1 MRQPLLTT
9 VALALVSQGDAEAT
23 TYASTQARPGYPTI
37 GEVFVLN
44 RDRAD
49 ALPVKIQS
57 TGDVVP
63 VTFASEPTVNVSPK
77 AVVATRIVRQAWEY
91 RQLVLKT
98 AEDPTAAL
106 NAAGNDGWEAV
117 GATAS
122 GTVVSW
128 TLKRPR

>member
-1 MRQPLLTT
+1 MKQPLLAI
-9 VALALVSQGDAEAT
+9 VALALVSQGGAAAT
-23 TYASTQARPGYPTI
+23 THATTQARPGYPTV

-63 VTFASEPTVNVSPK
+63 VTLAGEPTVTVSPK
-77 AVVATRIVRQAWEY
+77 AVVATRLVRQVWEY
-91 RQLVLKT
+91 RQLVLKS
-98 AEDPTAAL
+98 ADDPTAAL

-117 GATAS
+117 GSAAS
-122 GTVVSW
+122 GTTVSW